1 MQPEACRRTLCCYGF
16 LGFDMDC
23 LGTLRCDKGTRLGWR
38 ALAGC
43 QAMLDYRSRHFG
55 ERRPGP
61 EWSTLE
67 EGHVARPGG
76 YSEKAAKKRAKDA
89 ENAEGDA

>member
-1 MQPEACRRTLCCYGF
+1 
-16 LGFDMDC
+16 MDC
-23 LGTLRCDKGTRLGWR
+23 LGTLRCDKGTRLVGWW

-89 ENAEGDA
+89 ENAENAEADA